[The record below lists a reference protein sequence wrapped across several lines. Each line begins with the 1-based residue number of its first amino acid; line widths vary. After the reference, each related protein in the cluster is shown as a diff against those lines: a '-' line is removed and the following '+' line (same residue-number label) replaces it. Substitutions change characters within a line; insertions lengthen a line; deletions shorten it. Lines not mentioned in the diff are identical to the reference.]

1 MTEPHAD
8 RDAAPESRRQPS
20 ELLHYPT
27 NHVVAIV
34 DTPER
39 ATAALTA
46 LAGGGFSGSEVVV
59 GCGREVADAL
69 DATSGRTGLANLAIR
84 VAERLG
90 TPFEETEVKERYEEA
105 LRDGKIVLSVLAP
118 DGERKERAAEL
129 LAEHGAHFINYLG
142 RFSIETIQR

>member
-8 RDAAPESRRQPS
+8 RDAAPESRRQAS

-39 ATAALTA
+39 VSAALTA
-46 LAGGGFSGSEVVV
+46 LADAGFSESEIVI

-69 DATSGRTGLANLAIR
+69 DASTGRTGLANLLIR
-84 VAERLG
+84 IAERLG
-90 TPFEETEVKERYEEA
+90 VSHNEMRLKDRYEEA
-105 LRDGKIVLSVLAP
+105 LRDGKIVVSVLAP

-129 LAEHGAHFINYLG
+129 LAEHGAHFINFLG
-142 RFSIETIQR
+142 RFSIEAIQG